1 MGSGVAMMSMYPTPE
16 VAAAEA
22 AAAKK
27 DGKAHAHSVAE
38 ARLRCFGGR
47 GFASS
52 SL

>member
-1 MGSGVAMMSMYPTPE
+1 MMSLYPTPE
-16 VAAAEA
+16 VAAAEAAA

>member
-1 MGSGVAMMSMYPTPE
+1 MGSGVAMMSMYTPPE
-16 VAAAEA
+16 E
-22 AAAKK
+22 AAKK